1 MTQISDHYQ
10 YLFLG
15 KLTNSLSPDE
25 DQELKELFARD
36 AVAVQA
42 YEDLLRQLPAEQVAG
57 SFSDLDKPG
66 FWKDI
71 SGEIHDRQVVTN
83 RRKIRNVAVV
93 ISLGALTVVS
103 GWWLVSGKKTD
114 AGYFAASKV
123 PAHSVELK
131 LADGSTVDL
140 SKTKGNLHKDQ
151 LILDNKDSV
160 LSYQAA
166 GGSAASAGGSAAG
179 FNTISVPVTMDYEI
193 NLPDG
198 SEIWLNSASTVSFPT
213 RFAADRREISITGE
227 AYCRIARHP
236 DQPFI
241 IHLPGNTVQVTGTE
255 FNINTYDPSVV
266 KVALVEGG
274 ANLVSGGAPPLSSGG
289 AGSRP
294 SGAGILKLNPGYQG
308 ISNGGQL
315 VQQAFEAEK
324 VLSWRQ
330 GIFYF
335 DGAGLDELSPVLARW
350 FGIRT
355 QLDDPSL
362 ANKKFVGALYKHRS
376 LNSFLDNLKVIAHI
390 DSHFDDRG
398 VLHFTAAQ

>member
-1 MTQISDHYQ
+1 MPPISDHHQ

-15 KLTNSLSPDE
+15 KLTNSLSPEE
-25 DQELKELFARD
+25 DQELTALFAGD
-36 AVAVQA
+36 AAAVKA
-42 YEDLLRQLPAEQVAG
+42 YEDLLGQLPAEQVAG
-57 SFSDLDKPG
+57 SFRHLNAPG

-71 SGEIHDRQVVTN
+71 AGEVHDQQQLSN
-83 RRKIRNVAVV
+83 RSKIRKTSV
-93 ISLGALTVVS
+93 IVALTAMVALSV
-103 GWWLVSGKKTD
+103 WWLLPGRRNAAVN
-114 AGYFAASKV
+114 FAVAATPPGSI
-123 PAHSVELK
+123 ELK
-131 LADGSTVDL
+131 LADGTTVDL
-140 SKTKGNLHKDQ
+140 SKVKGNLHKDQ
-151 LILDNKDSV
+151 LILDNKDSS
-160 LSYQAA
+160 LSYQPAGESSAGAA
-166 GGSAASAGGSAAG
+166 GESPVGL
-179 FNTISVPVTMDYEI
+179 NTISVPVAMDYKL

-213 RFAADRREISITGE
+213 RFAADKREISITGE

-236 DQPFI
+236 GQPFT

-255 FNINTYDPSVV
+255 FNVNTYDKAVV

-274 ANLVSGGAPPLSSGG
+274 ANLVSGA
-289 AGSRP
+289 A
-294 SGAGILKLNPGYQG
+294 ILKLSPGYQG
-308 ISNGGQL
+308 ISDNGGSPTDRSRITQEP
-315 VQQAFEAEK
+315 FDPRK

-355 QLDDPSL
+355 QLDEPSL

-376 LNSFLDNLKVIAHI
+376 LNSFLDNLKAISHI
-390 DSHFDDRG
+390 NSYSDNHG